1 MTIAIVAIG
10 ILLAFTLLTY
20 NKLIRLRNN
29 ASEGWSGIDVQ
40 LKRRA
45 DLVPNLVTTVK
56 GYAKHEE
63 QLLEEI
69 TALRNQVIPKQSV
82 SETSKSAA
90 DLGKSLKKL
99 MVVAE
104 AYPELKADKNFLKL
118 QQQLSEIE
126 DYLQK
131 SRRYYNGTVREFN
144 IKVESIPS
152 NIIANIFGFT
162 KLEFFTLSDS
172 NDRTLP
178 ELNFE

>member
-1 MTIAIVAIG
+1 
-10 ILLAFTLLTY
+10 
-20 NKLIRLRNN
+20 
-29 ASEGWSGIDVQ
+29 
-40 LKRRA
+40 
-45 DLVPNLVTTVK
+45 
-56 GYAKHEE
+56 
-63 QLLEEI
+63 
-69 TALRNQVIPKQSV
+69 
-82 SETSKSAA
+82 
-90 DLGKSLKKL
+90 

>member
-10 ILLAFTLLTY
+10 VLLAFIMLTY
-20 NKLIRLRNN
+20 NKLVRLRNN
-29 ASEGWSGIDVQ
+29 AKEGWSGIDVQ

-56 GYAKHEE
+56 GYAKHEQ
-63 QLLEEI
+63 QLLEEL
-69 TALRNQVIPKQSV
+69 TTLRSKTGANQSMP
-82 SETSKSAA
+82 ETSKTAS

-118 QQQLSEIE
+118 QHQLSEIE
-126 DYLQK
+126 NYLQK
-131 SRRYYNGTVREFN
+131 SRRYYNGTVRELN

-152 NIIANIFGFT
+152 NIVAKAFGFN
-162 KLEFFTLSDS
+162 KLEFFTISDEA
-172 NDRTLP
+172 DRILP